1 MWRVHFPKM
10 RDSLNLVR
18 SPGCE
23 NASFQVQSAPP
34 LLVWSPHSKS
44 LHSVVRRPSDGRS
57 FCWAAC
63 LPACR
68 PKVLSDCKK
77 LTATVARRRP
87 TAAAITN
94 QENVSARYMGSLI
107 EIMHQ
112 VKDGKG
118 CMTRPGGKVTTFLR
132 RCTALYIFSANTLK
146 NARSLSPMTP
156 ESPSDDGAT
165 LTRSSFV
172 AARAKFLRLQSESHS
187 E

>member
-1 MWRVHFPKM
+1 M
-10 RDSLNLVR
+10 
-18 SPGCE
+18 
-23 NASFQVQSAPP
+23 QVFKFNPP
-34 LLVWSPHSKS
+34 LPYLCGPPTLSPCIPSS
-44 LHSVVRRPSDGRS
+44 AARPTVVRFVGLP
-57 FCWAAC
+57 AC

-118 CMTRPGGKVTTFLR
+118 CMTRPGGKVTTFLL